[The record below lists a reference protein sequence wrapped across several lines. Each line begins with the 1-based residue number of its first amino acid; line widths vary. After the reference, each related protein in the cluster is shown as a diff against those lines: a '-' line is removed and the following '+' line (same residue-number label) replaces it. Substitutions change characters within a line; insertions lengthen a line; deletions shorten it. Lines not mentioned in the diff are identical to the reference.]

1 MKRKREPAL
10 VDLTP
15 LVDISFLLLVFFM
28 LATQF
33 KPPERVAVNLPLS
46 RSEIHIPET
55 DTIILT
61 VDASGKLLISTERIA
76 DAVEVAPADI
86 LSAIRTW
93 RSRNPAAVVVLRGDR
108 DAEFGWISD
117 MMDALA
123 ESETLRF
130 NLMTDLKRGDT
141 GEGD

>member
-1 MKRKREPAL
+1 VRKREPAL

-55 DTIILT
+55 NTIILT
-61 VDASGKLLISTERIA
+61 VDAAGTLLLSTERIA
-76 DAVEVAPADI
+76 DAVEVAPED
-86 LSAIRTW
+86 LLDAIRTW
-93 RSRNPAAVVVLRGDR
+93 RSRNPEAVVVLRGDR
-108 DAEFGWISD
+108 DAEFGWIAD
-117 MMDALA
+117 AMDALA

-130 NLMTDLKRGDT
+130 NLMTDLERGDAA
-141 GEGD
+141 GGG